1 MLPQG
6 PYCGSQNHSHPMWPW
21 TDDALS
27 FLAVWLKRLPH
38 FLSLQSLSRFLTIQR
53 KAVQSRAEQRSWAK
67 FLFLSLSKFLF
78 LAFCIWLWSLESR
91 KERFLITRPSVSLQG
106 LCPFLLFFFFIP
118 LDLVLS
124 LRFMVPVA
132 DQWVTSALFLRLGGG
147 GVAVNGVFSS
157 SAFPLL
163 RLVRAVFFL
172 LLKILSENFGE
183 DAGVCFSSVICMV
196 FGFLF
201 LKFCGFE
208 LLWFFLGLGWIVY
221 WNWVKLETVW
231 VKKKRAKKR
240 KGWWKT
246 LLFFWVHFI
255 FFAFIY
261 FFRLFRAPKRG
272 LTVQIL
278 NMIDL
283 CFFEELWSCLLHEL

>member
-106 LCPFLLFFFFIP
+106 LCPFLLFFFFYPSWSRFEPPFYGFPSLINGSP
-118 LDLVLS
+118 ARFFFVWEVEGLLLMVFFRLLHFLCYVWYVL
-124 LRFMVPVA
+124 
-132 DQWVTSALFLRLGGG
+132 
-147 GVAVNGVFSS
+147 FSS
-157 SAFPLL
+157 SYWKFC
-163 RLVRAVFFL
+163 R
-172 LLKILSENFGE
+172 KILVKMREYVSR
-183 DAGVCFSSVICMV
+183 
-196 FGFLF
+196 
-201 LKFCGFE
+201 
-208 LLWFFLGLGWIVY
+208 LWF
-221 WNWVKLETVW
+221 VW
-231 VKKKRAKKR
+231 YSV
-240 KGWWKT
+240 
-246 LLFFWVHFI
+246 F
-255 FFAFIY
+255 Y
-261 FFRLFRAPKRG
+261 F
-272 LTVQIL
+272 
-278 NMIDL
+278 
-283 CFFEELWSCLLHEL
+283 